1 LTIPVWP
8 CAVFSCQP
16 GTKCLKL
23 DRLSGSGNP
32 GSRRE
37 TRRITRHRISETVHD
52 IQDHEATGMPHIA
65 DSSERFWARSAP
77 DMIASLQSSALGLPR
92 EEAVRRLAIHGK
104 NLLRTKERKDIPALL
119 LSQFSSPIILILIF
133 AAVLSLFLGDITDAV
148 IILVI
153 VGISGLLG
161 FWQERGAAG
170 AMEKL
175 LEIVEVKAMVLR
187 DGSEAEI
194 PLEEVVP
201 GDVTLLRAGDT
212 IPGDCL
218 ILESKDLYV
227 DEAALTGETFPVD
240 KLEGVLPADT
250 NLAGRTNALFM
261 GTHVVSGTAR
271 ALIVE
276 TGLATEFGRISARL
290 QIRPAETD
298 FEIGVRRFGYLL
310 MEVTLFIVILIFGF
324 NVYLKRPVMESFLFA
339 MALAVG
345 LTPQLLPAIITVNL
359 SHGARRMAA
368 KRVIVKRLVSIENF
382 GSMNILCSDKTGT
395 ITEGAVRLRGA
406 LDLEGN
412 SSERVL
418 LFAYLNSRFET
429 GFPNPIDDAVREA
442 GRVDL
447 TGFEKLDEVPYDFM
461 RKRLSILV
469 AKDGRHRMITKGAFR
484 SVLDVCSTA
493 ASPEGAPVDIKS
505 ACEKIEKRFEELSR
519 QGFRVLGVA
528 SRELGETASIGKKS
542 EEAMTF
548 EGFVVFEDPPKAGMA
563 ETIAKLRDLGVSLKI
578 VTGDNA
584 IVAASIGR
592 QVGLDGSQPVTG
604 RDLRAMSDEAL
615 AQRLGD
621 VKIFA
626 EIEPN
631 QKERIIRALKQKG
644 NVVGYMGDGINDAS
658 ALHAADVGI
667 SVDSAVDVAK
677 EAADIV
683 LLDRSLDI
691 LIDGVREGRK
701 TFANTMKYVFMA
713 TSANFGNMFSMAGA
727 SLFLPFLPLLP
738 TQILLTN
745 LLTDF
750 PEMTISTDSV
760 DRELSERPQ
769 RWDIRFIRNFMIV
782 FGLLSSVFDYLTFGV
797 LLFILH
803 ATAETFRTG
812 WFMESV
818 VSASLIV
825 LAIRTRR
832 PFFRSLPGR
841 LLCLATLTVCAA
853 AVILPFTPPGALFA
867 FRPIPME
874 FIALMGAIV
883 VLYVLSAEA
892 AKRVFYRRMAPPGRT

>member
-1 LTIPVWP
+1 MQQIVDP
-8 CAVFSCQP
+8 
-16 GTKCLKL
+16 
-23 DRLSGSGNP
+23 
-32 GSRRE
+32 
-37 TRRITRHRISETVHD
+37 
-52 IQDHEATGMPHIA
+52 A
-65 DSSERFWARSAP
+65 DRFWAISSP
-77 DMIASLQSSALGLPR
+77 ELILSLQSNSQGLPKS
-92 EEAVRRLAIHGK
+92 EAARRLAIHGK
-104 NLLRTKERKDIPALL
+104 NLLKKGKRTDIPALL

-133 AAVLSLFLGDITDAV
+133 ASVISLFLGDLPDTA
-148 IILVI
+148 IILAI

-161 FWQERGAAG
+161 FWQERGAAD

-175 LEIVEVKAMVLR
+175 LDIVEVKATVLR

-194 PLEEVVP
+194 PMEEVVP

-218 ILESKDLYV
+218 ILESKDLFV

-240 KLEGVLPADT
+240 KMEGILPADT
-250 NLAGRTNALFM
+250 TLAGRTNALFM
-261 GTHVVSGTAR
+261 GTHVVSGAAS
-271 ALIVE
+271 ALVVK
-276 TGLATEFGRISARL
+276 TGLATEFGRISERL
-290 QIRPAETD
+290 QIRPPETD
-298 FEIGVRRFGYLL
+298 FEIGVRRFGVLL

-359 SHGARRMAA
+359 SHGARQMAE
-368 KRVIVKRLVSIENF
+368 KRVIVKRLASIENF
-382 GSMNILCSDKTGT
+382 GSMNALCSDKTVT
-395 ITEGAVRLRGA
+395 ITEGAVRFREA
-406 LDLEGN
+406 LDLNGN

-418 LFAYLNSRFET
+418 LHAFLNSRFET
-429 GFPNPIDDAVREA
+429 GFPNPIDDAVRAA
-442 GRVDL
+442 GPFDL
-447 TGFEKLDEVPYDFM
+447 TGYEKLDEVPYDFV
-461 RKRLSILV
+461 RKRLSILL
-469 AKDGRHRMITKGAFR
+469 AAQGGHRMITKGAFR
-484 SVLDVCSTA
+484 SILEVCSTA
-493 ASPEGAPVDIKS
+493 APLEGTVLDIKS
-505 ACEKIEKRFEELSR
+505 ACEKIEERFGELSR

-528 SRELGETASIGKKS
+528 SREMGETAAIGKDS
-542 EEAMTF
+542 EKDMTF
-548 EGFVVFEDPPKAGMA
+548 LGFLVFEDPPKTGVA
-563 ETIAKLRDLGVSLKI
+563 ETIRKLRDLGVSLKI
-578 VTGDNA
+578 ITGDNG

-592 QVGLDGSQPVTG
+592 QVGLDGSTLVTG

-631 QKERIIRALKQKG
+631 QKERIIRALKKGG

-667 SVDSAVDVAK
+667 SVEGAVDVAK

-683 LLDRSLDI
+683 LLDRNLDI

-760 DRELSERPQ
+760 DTELSERPQ

-782 FGLLSSVFDYLTFGV
+782 FGILSSVFDYLTFGV
-797 LLFILH
+797 LLLVLH
-803 ATAETFRTG
+803 AAPELFRTG

-825 LAIRTRR
+825 LVIRTRR

-841 LLCLATLTVCAA
+841 LLSMATLAVGAA
-853 AVILPFTPPGALFA
+853 AILLPFTPLGALFA
-867 FRPIPME
+867 FRPIPIE
-874 FIALMGAIV
+874 FIVLMGAIV
-883 VLYVLSAEA
+883 FVYVLSAEA
-892 AKRVFYRRMAPPGRT
+892 AKRVFYRRMAPPG